1 MQQRRSV
8 VARALLCRHR
18 ALPNAPALLHLSKA
32 AYVGQE
38 GQGPAGRARGLN
50 PSRALLPQP
59 DVAYVMTSVA
69 TMKSKFSRC
78 LDPDGSAL
86 LVPETWSL

>member
-1 MQQRRSV
+1 MQPRRFV

-18 ALPNAPALLHLSKA
+18 ALTNAPALLHLRKV

-38 GQGPAGRARGLN
+38 GQGPAGCRARGLN
-50 PSRALLPQP
+50 PSRALPQP
-59 DVAYVMTSVA
+59 DVMTSVA

-78 LDPDGSAL
+78 LDPDGSAV
-86 LVPETWSL
+86 VPEKWSL

>member
-1 MQQRRSV
+1 MQQRRRSV

-18 ALPNAPALLHLSKA
+18 ALTNAPALH

-38 GQGPAGRARGLN
+38 GQGPAGRGLN
-50 PSRALLPQP
+50 PSRALPQP
-59 DVAYVMTSVA
+59 DVMTSVA

-78 LDPDGSAL
+78 LDPDGSAV
-86 LVPETWSL
+86 VPEKWSL

>member
-8 VARALLCRHR
+8 VARAFLCRHR
-18 ALPNAPALLHLSKA
+18 ALTNAPALLQLSKA

-50 PSRALLPQP
+50 PSRALPQP
-59 DVAYVMTSVA
+59 DVAYVMTSVV

-78 LDPDGSAL
+78 LDPDGSAV
-86 LVPETWSL
+86 VPEKWSL

>member
-8 VARALLCRHR
+8 VARAFLCRHR
-18 ALPNAPALLHLSKA
+18 ALTNAPAEA

-50 PSRALLPQP
+50 PSRALPQP
-59 DVAYVMTSVA
+59 DVAYVMTSVV

-78 LDPDGSAL
+78 LDPDGSAV
-86 LVPETWSL
+86 VPEKWSL

>member
-1 MQQRRSV
+1 MQPRGRSV

-18 ALPNAPALLHLSKA
+18 ALTNAPALL
-32 AYVGQE
+32 GQE
-38 GQGPAGRARGLN
+38 GQGPAGRARGLS

-86 LVPETWSL
+86 VVPETWSL

>member
-1 MQQRRSV
+1 MQQRRYVV

-18 ALPNAPALLHLSKA
+18 ALTNAPALLHLSKA

-38 GQGPAGRARGLN
+38 GQGPAGRRARGLN
-50 PSRALLPQP
+50 PSRALPQP

-78 LDPDGSAL
+78 LDPDGSAV
-86 LVPETWSL
+86 VPETWSL

>member
-38 GQGPAGRARGLN
+38 GQGPAGRARSLN
-50 PSRALLPQP
+50 PSRALQPQP

-78 LDPDGSAL
+78 LDPDGSAV
-86 LVPETWSL
+86 VPEKWSL

>member
-1 MQQRRSV
+1 MQQRRRSV

-18 ALPNAPALLHLSKA
+18 ALTNAPALP

-38 GQGPAGRARGLN
+38 GQGPAGRGLN
-50 PSRALLPQP
+50 PSRALPQP
-59 DVAYVMTSVA
+59 DVMTSVA

-78 LDPDGSAL
+78 LDPDGSAV
-86 LVPETWSL
+86 VPEKWSL

>member
-18 ALPNAPALLHLSKA
+18 ALTNTPALP

-38 GQGPAGRARGLN
+38 GQGPAGRGLN

-59 DVAYVMTSVA
+59 DVMTSVA

-78 LDPDGSAL
+78 LDPDGSVA
-86 LVPETWSL
+86 VPEKWSL

>member
-1 MQQRRSV
+1 MQPRRSV
-8 VARALLCRHR
+8 VARTLLCRHR
-18 ALPNAPALLHLSKA
+18 ALTNAPAEA
-32 AYVGQE
+32 AYVGQK
-38 GQGPAGRARGLN
+38 GQGPAGRRARGLN

-86 LVPETWSL
+86 VVPETWSL